1 MDNNGKDTK
10 SSVKLNRKMRM
21 WHKYRNYCFGAAG
34 VLVALVICVAVIRF
48 MGRSSSDNK
57 QQAAVPPTTAQ
68 QTTQNETQPVTQAP
82 TVAATEAPTTQPATE
97 ATTAAP
103 SNSGILAIDG
113 PAGEADF
120 TTQDYYSDAVLFGD
134 SIIGGIQEYGF
145 LNSAHVVAGNNLT
158 TTKAVA
164 EVDSVAQLN
173 PSKVF
178 IMVGLNDVNF
188 GSKSA
193 EAIAEDLITLAGV
206 VKDNCP
212 SAKVYI
218 LSLLPVTSG
227 FEARDTNKITQ
238 SAIDDV
244 MIR

>member
-1 MDNNGKDTK
+1 MDNNGIDTK

-21 WHKYRNYCFGAAG
+21 WHYYRIYCF
-34 VLVALVICVAVIRF
+34 VALCICVAVILL

-193 EAIAEDLITLAGV
+193 EAIAEDLITLAGA
-206 VKDNCP
+206 VKD
-212 SAKVYI
+212 SWSLAKVYFFFQI
-218 LSLLPVTSG
+218 LVTS
-227 FEARDTNKITQ
+227 
-238 SAIDDV
+238 
-244 MIR
+244 

>member
-68 QTTQNETQPVTQAP
+68 QTIQNETQPVTQAP

-103 SNSGILAIDG
+103 STAVSLPLTDLPEKRILQHRIITVMLYCSGILL
-113 PAGEADF
+113 
-120 TTQDYYSDAVLFGD
+120 SAVFRNTV
-134 SIIGGIQEYGF
+134 S
-145 LNSAHVVAGNNLT
+145 
-158 TTKAVA
+158 
-164 EVDSVAQLN
+164 
-173 PSKVF
+173 
-178 IMVGLNDVNF
+178 
-188 GSKSA
+188 
-193 EAIAEDLITLAGV
+193 
-206 VKDNCP
+206 
-212 SAKVYI
+212 
-218 LSLLPVTSG
+218 
-227 FEARDTNKITQ
+227 
-238 SAIDDV
+238 
-244 MIR
+244 

>member
-68 QTTQNETQPVTQAP
+68 QTIQNETQPVTQAP

-103 SNSGILAIDG
+103 SNSGILAISCYQ
-113 PAGEADF
+113 PF
-120 TTQDYYSDAVLFGD
+120 
-134 SIIGGIQEYGF
+134 
-145 LNSAHVVAGNNLT
+145 
-158 TTKAVA
+158 
-164 EVDSVAQLN
+164 
-173 PSKVF
+173 
-178 IMVGLNDVNF
+178 
-188 GSKSA
+188 
-193 EAIAEDLITLAGV
+193 
-206 VKDNCP
+206 
-212 SAKVYI
+212 
-218 LSLLPVTSG
+218 
-227 FEARDTNKITQ
+227 
-238 SAIDDV
+238 
-244 MIR
+244 

>member
-68 QTTQNETQPVTQAP
+68 QTTQNETQPVTQA
-82 TVAATEAPTTQPATE
+82 
-97 ATTAAP
+97 TTAAP

-134 SIIGGIQEYGF
+134 SIIGGIQE
-145 LNSAHVVAGNNLT
+145 
-158 TTKAVA
+158 
-164 EVDSVAQLN
+164 
-173 PSKVF
+173 
-178 IMVGLNDVNF
+178 
-188 GSKSA
+188 
-193 EAIAEDLITLAGV
+193 EDLQSIPMGGRL
-206 VKDNCP
+206 
-212 SAKVYI
+212 I
-218 LSLLPVTSG
+218 RLSKKMHL
-227 FEARDTNKITQ
+227 
-238 SAIDDV
+238 
-244 MIR
+244 M

>member
-103 SNSGILAIDG
+103 S
-113 PAGEADF
+113 PATRWRSRCPVPRRSRF
-120 TTQDYYSDAVLFGD
+120 YNT
-134 SIIGGIQEYGF
+134 
-145 LNSAHVVAGNNLT
+145 
-158 TTKAVA
+158 
-164 EVDSVAQLN
+164 
-173 PSKVF
+173 
-178 IMVGLNDVNF
+178 GL
-188 GSKSA
+188 
-193 EAIAEDLITLAGV
+193 L
-206 VKDNCP
+206 
-212 SAKVYI
+212 
-218 LSLLPVTSG
+218 
-227 FEARDTNKITQ
+227 Q
-238 SAIDDV
+238 
-244 MIR
+244 

>member
-164 EVDSVAQLN
+164 EVDRTHGYSTFWTKL
-173 PSKVF
+173 
-178 IMVGLNDVNF
+178 
-188 GSKSA
+188 
-193 EAIAEDLITLAGV
+193 
-206 VKDNCP
+206 
-212 SAKVYI
+212 
-218 LSLLPVTSG
+218 
-227 FEARDTNKITQ
+227 
-238 SAIDDV
+238 
-244 MIR
+244 

>member
-68 QTTQNETQPVTQAP
+68 QTTQNETQPGTQAP
-82 TVAATEAPTTQPATE
+82 TVVVVVNFLAKE

-145 LNSAHVVAGNNLT
+145 S
-158 TTKAVA
+158 
-164 EVDSVAQLN
+164 
-173 PSKVF
+173 
-178 IMVGLNDVNF
+178 
-188 GSKSA
+188 
-193 EAIAEDLITLAGV
+193 
-206 VKDNCP
+206 
-212 SAKVYI
+212 
-218 LSLLPVTSG
+218 
-227 FEARDTNKITQ
+227 Q
-238 SAIDDV
+238 S
-244 MIR
+244 